1 MDGVISEGVRG
12 VAGVWGVDTL
22 ACGWDSEP
30 WPSYV
35 GEVSPVA
42 WLVLVPPNIG
52 LCVGE
57 TTIILEFCYKYENF
71 KGGGWGGGDG
81 DQLKIKSVRWN
92 ALHTYKLND

>member
-57 TTIILEFCYKYENF
+57 TTIILEFCYECENF
-71 KGGGWGGGDG
+71 KGGGGTNW
-81 DQLKIKSVRWN
+81 K
-92 ALHTYKLND
+92 